1 MSSQSSKSGIR
12 RFLGVL
18 FLSSL
23 TICLWL
29 GHLPSTIWQ
38 GSFGSVATAQSPDA
52 SQLVQQGVER
62 YQAGDFQG
70 AIALWQTALT
80 EYRRSNSRA
89 NEAIVLANLANA
101 YQEIGQV
108 DQAIRYW
115 EQGIA
120 DYRQMGNFQE
130 MGRML
135 VEQAQAYSS
144 LGQYGRAIALLC
156 GKGKEYPE
164 CDRESALE
172 IARRQS
178 DDSGQVAALGS
189 LGEAHRLQGQY
200 DLAIKYL
207 ETSLE
212 IASKIGNPVYQ
223 SSALNGLGNAYATLA
238 KANYRLANS
247 ADRQGDR
254 KKAQKYREE
263 ALDHDSKALKFFQD
277 SLNLAYRQD
286 DIHSEVQV
294 LLNLI
299 PPYYRTGKTLAAQ
312 EALQNALVLL
322 ERLPDSRNKVFAA
335 ISLAERL
342 QPLTPL
348 DITFSGTQ
356 CLKPELEEKALE
368 LLRQAA
374 AIAKAIQDP
383 RSVSFAR
390 GKLGH
395 LHECRQDLSQALE
408 LTQQAQ
414 WLADQDRL
422 AKDSLY
428 LWQWQ
433 AGRIFKAQQKN
444 LDAIAAYEQAIATLE
459 GIRGDIL
466 SASRDLQFDFRDT
479 IEPIYRGLAKL
490 KLERVSSMAS
500 DLDERQK
507 ELSSVLSTIDSL
519 KLAELQNYF
528 GINCVLTPVR
538 EGRVDLVGQNSSTA
552 VFSSIILKERTAILV
567 SLPNGKK
574 KINWIEID
582 STTLAQEVNE
592 FRRGLERGRLDLVYN
607 PQPAQELY
615 DKLIRP
621 FDADLKQAKINAL
634 VFVHDGILRTI
645 PMSALHDG
653 ETFLIEKYAIAT
665 TPSLTLTDP
674 KALNHQRL
682 RALALGLTQA
692 ATVDGR
698 DFPALANV
706 GLEIS
711 TIEAQIPKSKP
722 LLDGDFTRDRLQQE
736 LSQDVYPILHIATH
750 GEFGYESKDTFL
762 VTGNN
767 DKLTITDLDG
777 IIRRVRRGDRLI
789 ELLALTACQTAV
801 GDERASLGL
810 AGVAVQAGVK
820 SALASL
826 WSIDDASTAMFVNQ
840 FYANLRDPS
849 ISKAEALRVAQ
860 QALIEKGGQYAH
872 PFYWAA
878 FILIGNWL

>member
-1 MSSQSSKSGIR
+1 MSSQSSKSGVR

-23 TICLWL
+23 TLCLWL

-38 GSFGSVATAQSPDA
+38 ASFGSIVIAQSADA

-70 AIALWQTALT
+70 AIALWQTALID
-80 EYRRSNSRA
+80 YRRSNNRA
-89 NEAIVLANLANA
+89 NAAIVIANLANA
-101 YQEIGQV
+101 YQQIGQV

-144 LGQYGRAIALLC
+144 LGQYGRAIAILC
-156 GKGKEYPE
+156 GKGKEYPK

-189 LGEAHRLQGQY
+189 LGEAYRLQGEY

-223 SSALNGLGNAYATLA
+223 SSALNGLGNAYTTLA
-238 KANYRLANS
+238 KANYRRANS

-254 KKAQKYREE
+254 KKAQKFREE
-263 ALDHDSKALKFFQD
+263 ALDYDSKALEFFQD
-277 SLNLAYRQD
+277 SLNLAHGQD

-299 PPYYRTGKTLAAQ
+299 PPYYRTGKTPAAQ

-322 ERLPDSRNKVFAA
+322 ERLPNSRSKVFAA
-335 ISLAERL
+335 ISLAELL

-348 DITFSGTQ
+348 DITFSSTQ
-356 CLKPELEEKALE
+356 CLKPELEEKAVE
-368 LLRQAA
+368 LLRQAT

-383 RSVSFAR
+383 RSVSFAL

-414 WLADQDRL
+414 WLANQDRL

-444 LDAIAAYEQAIATLE
+444 LDAIAAYEEATATLE

-479 IEPIYRGLAKL
+479 IEPIYRGLAELKL
-490 KLERVSSMAS
+490 KRVSSMAP

-528 GINCVLTPVR
+528 GINCVLTPVS
-538 EGRVDLVGQNSSTA
+538 EGRVDLVGQASSTA
-552 VFSSIILKERTAILV
+552 VFNSIILEERTAILV

-582 STTLAQEVNE
+582 RTSLAREVNE
-592 FRRGLERGRLDLVYN
+592 FRQGLERGRLDLVYN
-607 PQPAQELY
+607 PEPAQDLY
-615 DKLIRP
+615 NKLIRP

-653 ETFLIEKYAIAT
+653 KTFLIEKYAIAT

-674 KALNHQRL
+674 KALNHQGL

-698 DFPALANV
+698 QFPALTNV
-706 GLEIS
+706 SREIS
-711 TIEAQIPKSKP
+711 QIEAQIPKSKP
-722 LLDGDFTRDRLQQE
+722 LLDGDFTGDRLQQE
-736 LSQDVYPILHIATH
+736 LSREVYPILHIATH

-777 IIRRVRRGDRLI
+777 IIRRVRRGDRLV
-789 ELLALTACQTAV
+789 ELLALTACETAV

-849 ISKAEALRVAQ
+849 ISKAEFRGRQAPPKPNAKRV
-860 QALIEKGGQYAH
+860 
-872 PFYWAA
+872 
-878 FILIGNWL
+878 